1 MSGIRASP
9 SRRRLGF
16 WGGQAVET
24 TVISSRSLTPSTH
37 DVVLRKPNGFVFLPV
52 QFTFLT
58 LMTDSGPDTRPM
70 SLATSPTRANLEYGV
85 RTSESPY
92 KRAFASLKPG
102 DSVMV
107 QGPFGDFVLEEERP
121 ALFIAG
127 GIGITPLKGMAEYA
141 ADKKLQIPI
150 TLLYS
155 NRSEDEIAYRAELEE
170 LERQN
175 PRFRVLHTLTGKTA
189 PAGWAGL
196 TGRIR
201 RELLREVTE
210 RLDQPMYYLCGKPSM
225 VSTMFGL
232 LQQMGLP
239 EEDVRIEV
247 FRGYWS

>member
-1 MSGIRASP
+1 MSPIHASP
-9 SRRRLGF
+9 IRGRLGS

-24 TVISSRSLTPSTH
+24 TVISSRRVTPSTH
-37 DVVLRKPNGFVFLPV
+37 DVVLRKPNGFGFLPV

-58 LMTDSGPDTRPM
+58 LMTDRGPDTRPM
-70 SLATSPTRANLEYGV
+70 SLATSPTRPNLEYGV
-85 RTSESPY
+85 RTSESQY
-92 KRAFASLKPG
+92 KRAFASLEPG

-155 NRSEDEIAYRAELEE
+155 NRSEDEIDYRAELEE

-175 PRFRVLHTLTGKTA
+175 PRFRILHTLTGETSLDSWT
-189 PAGWAGL
+189 GSR
-196 TGRIR
+196 GRIHPD
-201 RELLREVTE
+201 LLRKAAEG
-210 RLDQPMYYLCGKPSM
+210 LDRPIYYLCGKPSL

-232 LQQMGLP
+232 LQQKGVP